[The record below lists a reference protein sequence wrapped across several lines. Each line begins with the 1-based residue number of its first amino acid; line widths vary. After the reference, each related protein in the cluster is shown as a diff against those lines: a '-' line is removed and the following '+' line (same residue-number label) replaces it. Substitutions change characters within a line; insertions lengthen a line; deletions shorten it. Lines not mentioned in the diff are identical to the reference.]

1 MRYGQEWRCAARR
14 VARAPNK
21 GFARR
26 QQEFMGQEVGGK
38 YGGMEV

>member
-1 MRYGQEWRCAARR
+1 MGRSGGARRGAR

-26 QQEFMGQEVGGK
+26 QQEFMGQEVGCMS
-38 YGGMEV
+38 GGMEV